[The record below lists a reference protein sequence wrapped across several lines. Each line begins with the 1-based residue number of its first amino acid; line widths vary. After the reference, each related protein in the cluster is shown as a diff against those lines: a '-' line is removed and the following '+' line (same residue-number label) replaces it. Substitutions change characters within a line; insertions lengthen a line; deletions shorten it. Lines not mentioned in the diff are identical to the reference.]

1 MRGKQGRQRERRE
14 EMEKRFSAV
23 PFQDERGESC
33 SWTTFDVY
41 LVDLP
46 VDV

>member
-1 MRGKQGRQRERRE
+1 MDARETGKRERRE

-33 SWTTFDVY
+33 SWTIFDVY